1 MHLYSGNSYS
11 SIEDNDSS
19 ESDMDNENYQTD
31 YENNNE
37 YDDFED
43 INDISQSEQFVYD
56 AELTNTYL
64 EEGTLQVNDL
74 AEAEQIADNYS
85 SLSEGAFSYEGT
97 YEINTEAGEIIKD
110 ALLAESYSENGYI
123 DAEDMIQAEHQ
134 AVIQGIQEESTI
146 QDTYNDDLSEG
157 GEFIQDSLLQEIY
170 LENGT
175 FNEDDVNEST
185 SIAFDSDDIIDDLFD
200 G

>member
-1 MHLYSGNSYS
+1 MTLDFGNSYS
-11 SIEDNDSS
+11 PIEDNDSY
-19 ESDMDNENYQTD
+19 ESDLNNENSQTD
-31 YENNNE
+31 YEINSEFDNS
-37 YDDFED
+37 ED
-43 INDISQSEQFVYD
+43 INDISQAEQFIYD
-56 AELTNTYL
+56 AELTNTYI
-64 EEGTLQVNDL
+64 EEGTLHVNDL

-97 YEINTEAGEIIKD
+97 YEINTEAGEIIKE
-110 ALLAESYSENGYI
+110 ALLEESYSENGYI

-134 AVIQGIQEESTI
+134 AVMQGIQEESTI

-157 GEFIQDSLLQEIY
+157 GEFIQDSLLQEMY

-175 FNEDDVNEST
+175 FNEDDVNEAT
-185 SIAFDSDDIIDDLFD
+185 SFAYDSDDIIDDLFD

>member
-1 MHLYSGNSYS
+1 MTLDFGNSYS
-11 SIEDNDSS
+11 PIEDNDSY
-19 ESDMDNENYQTD
+19 ESDLNNENSQTD
-31 YENNNE
+31 YEINSEFDNS
-37 YDDFED
+37 ED
-43 INDISQSEQFVYD
+43 INDISQAEQFIYD
-56 AELTNTYL
+56 AELTNTYI
-64 EEGTLQVNDL
+64 EEGTLHVNDL

-97 YEINTEAGEIIKD
+97 YEINTEAGEIIKE
-110 ALLAESYSENGYI
+110 ALLEESYSENGYI

-134 AVIQGIQEESTI
+134 AVMQGIQEESTI

-157 GEFIQDSLLQEIY
+157 GEFIQESLLQEMY

-175 FNEDDVNEST
+175 FNEDDVNEAT
-185 SIAFDSDDIIDDLFD
+185 SFAYDSDDIIDDLFD

>member
-1 MHLYSGNSYS
+1 MTLNFGSSYS
-11 SIEDNDSS
+11 PIEDNDSF
-19 ESDMDNENYQTD
+19 ESDLDNENSQVD
-31 YENNNE
+31 YEINSEFDNS
-37 YDDFED
+37 ED
-43 INDISQSEQFVYD
+43 INDISQAEQFIYD

-64 EEGTLQVNDL
+64 EEGTLHVNDL

-97 YEINTEAGEIIKD
+97 YEINTEAGEIIKE
-110 ALLAESYSENGYI
+110 ALLEESYSENGYI
-123 DAEDMIQAEHQ
+123 DAEDIIQAEHQ
-134 AVIQGIQEESTI
+134 AVMQGIQEESTI
-146 QDTYNDDLSEG
+146 QDTYDDDLSDG

-185 SIAFDSDDIIDDLFD
+185 SIAYDSDDIDDLFD

>member
-1 MHLYSGNSYS
+1 MTLDFGNSYS
-11 SIEDNDSS
+11 PIEDNDSY
-19 ESDMDNENYQTD
+19 ESDLNNENSQTD
-31 YENNNE
+31 YEINSEFDNS
-37 YDDFED
+37 ED
-43 INDISQSEQFVYD
+43 INDISQAEQFIYD
-56 AELTNTYL
+56 AELTNTYI
-64 EEGTLQVNDL
+64 EEGTLHVNDL

-97 YEINTEAGEIIKD
+97 YEINTEAGEIIKE
-110 ALLAESYSENGYI
+110 ALLEESYSENGYI

-134 AVIQGIQEESTI
+134 AVMQGIQEESTI
-146 QDTYNDDLSEG
+146 QDTYDDDLSEG

-185 SIAFDSDDIIDDLFD
+185 SIAYDSDDIDDLFD